1 MFRVAK
7 NWKKFQSGIG
17 YKCSSFSS
25 VKPESRQIA
34 LYEAEILHLVVQN
47 AETMGVREGKTRSI
61 RGFYA
66 PKKHFYGCD
75 GSSWVYARWHCERTY

>member
-7 NWKKFQSGIG
+7 NWKKFLSGIG

-25 VKPESRQIA
+25 VKQENRQIA

-47 AETMGVREGKTRSI
+47 AENVGVREDKTS
-61 RGFYA
+61 
-66 PKKHFYGCD
+66 
-75 GSSWVYARWHCERTY
+75 VN